1 MADLATTYLGLRL
14 KHPIVASAGPL
25 SRTLDGIRRLE
36 DGGAAAIVL
45 FSLFEEQIRAE
56 SAATEHLIGAG
67 AESFPE
73 ALDYFPVIKDYEVG
87 PEPYLELIRRAREAT
102 QIPIIASLNGTTPEG
117 WLDYA
122 RQIERAGAAAL
133 ELNVYHIPADLETS
147 GRAVE
152 ELYRQVLR
160 EVKAEIGIPLAM
172 KLNPFFSAPGEM
184 ARSLAASGA
193 DGLVLFNRFY
203 QPDFDLETLEVAP
216 TLALSR
222 PEEIRLPL
230 LWIAILHGRLDAS
243 LAASTGVQSASE
255 VVKYLLAGADAV
267 MTTSALLQ
275 HGPQHLAALVHGLRQ
290 WLDQRGYASV
300 EQMKGSMSQKS
311 VADPTAF
318 ERANYIKILESFH
331 PLAPSVRTTG

>member
-14 KHPIVASAGPL
+14 KHPVVASAGPI

-36 DGGAAAIVL
+36 DAGAAAIVL
-45 FSLFEEQIRAE
+45 FSLFEEQIRLE
-56 SAATEHLIGAG
+56 NAATEHLIGVG

-73 ALDYFPVIKDYEVG
+73 ALDYFPVLDDYEVG
-87 PEPYLELIRRAREAT
+87 PEPYLELIRQAREAT
-102 QIPIIASLNGTTPEG
+102 GIPIIASLNGTTPEG

-122 RQIERAGAAAL
+122 RQTEQAGASAL

-160 EVKAEIGIPLAM
+160 EVKAAVRVPVAM
-172 KLNPFFSAPGEM
+172 KLNPFFSALGEM
-184 ARSLAASGA
+184 AQSLVSSGA

-203 QPDFDLETLEVAP
+203 QPDFDLETLEVTP
-216 TLALSR
+216 TLDLSR
-222 PEEIRLPL
+222 PEEVRLPL
-230 LWIAILHGRLDAS
+230 LWIAVLHGRLDTS
-243 LAASTGVQSASE
+243 IAASTGVRSARE
-255 VVKYLLAGADAV
+255 VLKYLLAGADAV

-275 HGPQHLAALVHGLRQ
+275 HGPQHLAVLVDGLEQ
-290 WLDQRGYASV
+290 WLEQRGYASV

-318 ERANYIKILESFH
+318 ERANYIKVIEAFQ
-331 PLAPSVRTTG
+331 PPQ

>member
-14 KHPIVASAGPL
+14 KHPVVASAGPI

-36 DGGAAAIVL
+36 DAGAAAIVL
-45 FSLFEEQIRAE
+45 FSLFEEQIRLE
-56 SAATEHLIGAG
+56 NAATEHLIGVG

-73 ALDYFPVIKDYEVG
+73 ALDYFPALDDYEVG
-87 PEPYLELIRRAREAT
+87 PEPYLELIRQAREAT
-102 QIPIIASLNGTTPEG
+102 GIPIIASLNGTTPEG

-122 RQIERAGAAAL
+122 RQTEQAGASAL

-160 EVKAEIGIPLAM
+160 EVKAAVRVPVAM
-172 KLNPFFSAPGEM
+172 KLNPFFSALGEM
-184 ARSLAASGA
+184 AQSLVSSGA

-203 QPDFDLETLEVAP
+203 QPDFDLETLEVTP
-216 TLALSR
+216 TLDLSR
-222 PEEIRLPL
+222 PEEVRLPL
-230 LWIAILHGRLDAS
+230 LWIAVLHGRLDTS
-243 LAASTGVQSASE
+243 IAASTGVRSARE
-255 VVKYLLAGADAV
+255 VLKYLLAGADAV

-275 HGPQHLAALVHGLRQ
+275 HGPQHLTVLVDGLEQ
-290 WLDQRGYASV
+290 WLEQRGYASV

-318 ERANYIKILESFH
+318 ERANYIKVIEAFQ
-331 PLAPSVRTTG
+331 PPQ